1 MIERERK
8 LLAEFEL
15 RMKQLMYLCDTLK
28 TENLSLKNKL
38 AGKDTEIDH
47 LKTEIEQ
54 LKYKYDNLKFA
65 KAITL
70 GNSEEAQES
79 KKRLSKLVRD
89 VEKCIALLKG

>member
-28 TENLSLKNKL
+28 TENQTLRNQLANKD
-38 AGKDTEIDH
+38 AEISNLQD
-47 LKTEIEQ
+47 EIAQ

-65 KAITL
+65 RALTS
-70 GNSEEAQES
+70 GNNEEALES

>member
-28 TENLSLKNKL
+28 TENQTLRNQLANKD
-38 AGKDTEIDH
+38 AEISNLQD
-47 LKTEIEQ
+47 EIAQ

-65 KAITL
+65 RALTS
-70 GNSEEAQES
+70 GNNEEAQES